1 MKKAELRRLLLKSRQ
16 SMPVEEWREKSD
28 RICFHLQ
35 SSLLFSQAQTILAY
49 FSFRQEPD
57 LSSLFIDNKKRWG
70 FPLVEGKSLI
80 WHSWKLGEQGKKGSY
95 GIFEPSAQSPTL
107 EPDEVDLILV
117 PAVACD
123 LRGYRLGYGGGFYDR
138 MLSSPDWQVKPTIG
152 IVFEFAY
159 LEQLPIDDWD
169 RQMHGVCTEF
179 GLRMA
184 K

>member
-1 MKKAELRRLLLKSRQ
+1 
-16 SMPVEEWREKSD
+16 MPVEEWREKSD
-28 RICFHLQ
+28 RLCSHLQ
-35 SSLLFSQAQTILAY
+35 SSSLFTQAQTILAY

-57 LSSLFIDNKKRWG
+57 LSPLFTSTQQRWG
-70 FPLVEGKSLI
+70 FSRVEGKSLF
-80 WHSWKLGEQGKKGSY
+80 WHSWKPGEQRKKGTY
-95 GIFEPSAQSPTL
+95 GIFEPSPDSPTL

-138 MLSSPDWQVKPTIG
+138 MLSSPKWQVKPSVG

-159 LEQLPIDDWD
+159 LAQLPIDAWD
-169 RQMHGVCTEF
+169 RQLHGVCTEI
-179 GLRMA
+179 GLRMT